1 MLRHVMT
8 GAAAVLTVGMLAVGC
23 SDDGDTIINGNNG
36 PLNNNDNF
44 PASSI
49 FANQVSVDGGGVSPN
64 DTNIQAVRV
73 IWSCDICWSDGNFQ
87 GDSSALVVFTTIG
100 GNNATNK
107 LWVSHYNG
115 QTLTQPITLI
125 GVDQDE
131 QNGIMNAGG
140 VGVLNSVVALQLNTQ
155 NYFQNNQNNQQNL
168 QTITQ
173 NDKVWVLLYSAT
185 TFTNNPANA
194 TTQVQTVGSST
205 GRHRT
210 IYYTAFR
217 PGSRNNNLETRT
229 DFIGNGTTSVNL
241 QFGWVLPAIEVVP
254 ANARS
259 GVATDGQSTGA
270 NIAAPTPS
278 SDVQSFGLISDG
290 FAGQTQ
296 FSGTG
301 QPLQGTG
308 ALGTAN
314 ATNYVRAVAQPGV
327 LGPASYNG
335 GEQTQIVHLF
345 YTQILNS
352 LAAGGGSVAISNDA
366 VSTPVAGGARLAAFN
381 ASFNLATLQF
391 ETPVEFNPA
400 VRRNATTSLSQS
412 PGTGFFPTFFGYNAH
427 VFYKYADASL
437 QTPVNQGDPL
447 AMGGG
452 SQGIYDNTGADAG
465 GVLSAATFQE
475 DVPGVA
481 TFQDDGDGTSSLV
494 TGSTLDLTSFNSV
507 AGQHDTVNP
516 PATGTLTTVN
526 REVANFNTNGV
537 APFIFG
543 ADESLGDTTIF
554 YSMADN
560 TSGGTGDLTPNTYVR
575 GGYAAAINN
584 GAVGTLGSLVAGSPF
599 AWSTH
604 AGAQQNAF
612 IVTQASGAANV
623 KDDPL
628 VAPGQL
634 NGGDGNHNIA
644 TGVSNDEDTN
654 GGVYTGTVNYF
665 VPVMNRSGE
674 YVSIGYMQDT
684 GISSSTTSASFHRG
698 LKIVTYQAFQT
709 FSSTSSGSAG
719 GLTQVNLNLRF
730 SAPQEISQTGATVS
744 LLQDANALTGIDTN
758 AETNTRWDAVPVSN
772 FTAQSLL
779 GYRCAFQSNNRI
791 IHYLW
796 EQSDAT
802 GDRGWSRQITYVTN
816 VSGTPS
822 AATLGTIIEY
832 ETGNLVSGHLN
843 TNDLNVTS
851 PETASFTF
859 LDGNLN
865 PGNGTAFYG
874 TDLGAQDQNNQGI
887 QGALG
892 TNAGSLIVFF
902 HKITDGTSTDGDFGN
917 VELIT
922 NTVIANT
929 LGNRISLGRAI
940 DENLP
945 LPGPSNPGQ
954 VSAAGVQNFNA
965 STNSFAGYLAT
976 ASTQNTTGTTGN
988 AGYLGTGS
996 FAFLSLP
1003 NNSDLVN
1010 NSSYQPNSIYIYFT
1024 GPSGTNGSSF
1034 RALLTRKLDLTA
1046 YRQAGTGMTGTPGV
1060 TNTFITPSAG
1070 TTGPGSVGFL
1080 DPTRLDHNLS
1090 AHVFALST
1098 AQNNTS
1104 AGLLWRQDDHVYG
1117 QGTNDG
1123 IAYVTQNGGPN
1134 PPLVDQDSK
1143 TDVTAY
1149 ALWICTNNQG
1159 DAGDGIITLFKLDDD
1174 TGGDNRLQIRAVF
1187 NVSGAGGIGQ

>member
-1 MLRHVMT
+1 MT

-23 SDDGDTIINGNNG
+23 SDDGDTIIQGGQG
-36 PLNNNDNF
+36 PLNNQDNF

-64 DTNIQAVRV
+64 DTNVTGVRV
-73 IWSCDICWSDGNFQ
+73 IWACDICWSDGNFQ
-87 GDSSALVVFTTIG
+87 GDSSALVLFTTAG
-100 GNNATNK
+100 GNNATAK
-107 LWVSHYNG
+107 LWVTHYNG
-115 QTLTQPITLI
+115 QGLTQPVTLI
-125 GVDQDE
+125 GTDQDE
-131 QNGIMNAGG
+131 QNGVANAGN
-140 VGVLNSVVALQLNTQ
+140 VLGSAVALQLNTQ
-155 NYFQNNQNNQQNL
+155 NYFQNNQGNQQNL

-185 TFTNNPANA
+185 TFTNNPVNGDG
-194 TTQVQTVGSST
+194 TVLSTQVQTVGSSI

-229 DFIGNGTTSVNL
+229 DFIGSGTTSVNL
-241 QFGWVLPAIEVVP
+241 QFGWVLPAIEVIP

-259 GVATDGQSTGA
+259 GVAFDIGNNNTPAG
-270 NIAAPTPS
+270 PTPS

-290 FAGQTQ
+290 YAGQTQ

-301 QPLQGTG
+301 LPLQGG
-308 ALGTAN
+308 ALGSPA
-314 ATNYVRAVAQPGV
+314 ATSYTRAVATPGA
-327 LGPASYNG
+327 LGAASFNG
-335 GEQTQIVHLF
+335 GEQTQIVQLF
-345 YTQILNS
+345 YTQVLNS
-352 LAAGGGSVAISNDA
+352 LATGGGSVARSGNGTFIE
-366 VSTPVAGGARLAAFN
+366 GGARLAAFN

-391 ETPVEFNPA
+391 ETPTEFNPA
-400 VRRNATTSLSQS
+400 VRRNATTSLSTS
-412 PGTGFFPTFFGYNAH
+412 PGTGFYPTFFGYNNH

-437 QTPVNQGDPL
+437 VVTVNADPL

-452 SQGIYDNTGADAG
+452 SQGIYDNTGADG
-465 GVLSAATFQE
+465 GGNLNPATFHE
-475 DVPGVA
+475 DIPGVA

-494 TGSTLDLTSFNSV
+494 TGSTLDLSSFNSAPGV
-507 AGQHDTVNP
+507 HDIVNP
-516 PATGTLTTVN
+516 PATGVAVTVN
-526 REVANFNTNGV
+526 REIANFNTSGGQ
-537 APFIFG
+537 PFIFG
-543 ADESLGDTTIF
+543 SDESLGDTTIF

-584 GAVGTLGSLVAGSPF
+584 GTVGTLGSLVAGSPF

-612 IVTQASGAANV
+612 IVTQASGATNV
-623 KDDPL
+623 LDDPL

-634 NGGDGNHNIA
+634 NGGDGNHNIGGPTT
-644 TGVSNDEDTN
+644 TGPNDEDQN
-654 GGVYTGTVNYF
+654 GGVYTGSVNYF

-674 YVSIGYMQDT
+674 YVSLGYMQDT
-684 GISSSTTSASFHRG
+684 GISSSTTTVSFHRG
-698 LKIVTYQAFQT
+698 LKVVTYQAFQT
-709 FSSTSSGSAG
+709 FQSNSANSVG

-744 LLQDANALTGIDTN
+744 LLQDPNALTGIDTN

-772 FTAQSLL
+772 FSAQSLVN
-779 GYRCAFQSNNRI
+779 YRCAFQSNNRI

-796 EQSDAT
+796 EQSDGT

-816 VSGTPS
+816 VSGTPG

-843 TNDLNVTS
+843 TLDNNITS
-851 PETASFTF
+851 PEISSFTF

-865 PGNGTAFYG
+865 PANGTAFYG

-902 HKITDGTSTDGDFGN
+902 HKITDATNTDGDFGN

-922 NTVIANT
+922 STVINNT

-945 LPGPSNPGQ
+945 LAGANNVPG
-954 VSAAGVQNFNA
+954 VVGVQVFNQ
-965 STNSFAGYLAT
+965 STNVFANYLT
-976 ASTQNTTGTTGN
+976 AASAQNTTLQVTGN

-1003 NNSDLVN
+1003 NNADLIN
-1010 NSSYQPNSIYIYFT
+1010 NANYQPNAIYVYFT

-1046 YRQAGTGMTGTPGV
+1046 YRQAGSGMTGTPGV
-1060 TNTFITPSAG
+1060 TNTFFTPSAG
-1070 TTGPGSVGFL
+1070 ATGPGSVGFL

-1143 TDVTAY
+1143 TDVVFY
-1149 ALWICTNNQG
+1149 ALSVCTNAQG
-1159 DAGDGIITLFKLDDD
+1159 DAGDGIINFFKFDDD
-1174 TGGDNRLQIRAVF
+1174 TNGTSDIRLQQRNQFRV
-1187 NVSGAGGIGQ
+1187 GQ